1 MARYR
6 VPVYKGRD
14 LAVFMDSGARELVA
28 GEGVFLVE
36 NPDGT
41 LTVTT
46 DPDVGKY
53 RITTAGDF
61 RVTGTGDMRIRS

>member
-28 GEGVFLVE
+28 GDGVFLVE

-41 LTVTT
+41 VTITT
-46 DPDVGKY
+46 DPDVNKY
-53 RITTAGDF
+53 RITDTGDF
-61 RVTGTGDMRIRS
+61 RVTNLGDFRIRS

>member
-1 MARYR
+1 MPRYR

-28 GEGVFLVE
+28 GEGVFLTE

-41 LTVTT
+41 VTVST
-46 DPDVGKY
+46 DPDANKY
-53 RITTAGDF
+53 RITDTGDF
-61 RVTGTGDMRIRS
+61 RVTNLGDFRIRS